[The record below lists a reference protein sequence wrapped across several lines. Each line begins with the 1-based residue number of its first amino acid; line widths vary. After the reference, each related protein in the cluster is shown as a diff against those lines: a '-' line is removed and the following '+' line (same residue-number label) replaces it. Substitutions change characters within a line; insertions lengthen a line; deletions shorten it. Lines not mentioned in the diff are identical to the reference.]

1 MLMVCCFRKK
11 HNITNAEAATVK
23 KHRKGASLF
32 QLIDRQ
38 IFDNLVIKWQMDK
51 GVTGFLAWE
60 LTCVLITSFIS
71 KLGSYRE
78 VQESLGIP
86 RSTLGDALGKRTYG
100 FFQELCDHVLKQIR
114 VESTSRKVRK
124 AIKEI
129 LAIDSTECHVHGSLF
144 SLPWWKKKICSGRKA
159 AAKLHVV
166 WNVGGEWVEDF
177 LITPVRKHD
186 SPVSLLFKLFP
197 GKTYVF
203 DRAYNDLSF
212 WYEIMQAGSHF
223 VTRLKNVPK
232 NRYKEIM
239 AKMRKSN
246 RCRILFDGIYLPSPL
261 TLKNHP
267 AVPRDI
273 RFRHIIYR
281 DPESGKVF
289 HFVTSDF
296 KSPATA
302 IAETYRKRWAVEL
315 LFRWLKGHLNIRRL
329 PSRSVNAVKVQ
340 LAVAVLVQLLL
351 QLKKLTETFDGTLW
365 ELLRTIRATITREG
379 LCKSLSPDGCRWN
392 TGAVADL
399 RT

>member
-1 MLMVCCFRKK
+1 M
-11 HNITNAEAATVK
+11 
-23 KHRKGASLF
+23 
-32 QLIDRQ
+32 
-38 IFDNLVIKWQMDK
+38 
-51 GVTGFLAWE
+51 
-60 LTCVLITSFIS
+60 
-71 KLGSYRE
+71 
-78 VQESLGIP
+78 P
-86 RSTLGDALGKRTYG
+86 RSRKFILIAL
-100 FFQELCDHVLKQIR
+100 
-114 VESTSRKVRK
+114 VE
-124 AIKEI
+124 E
-129 LAIDSTECHVHGSLF
+129 
-144 SLPWWKKKICSGRKA
+144 KICSGRKA